1 MPGFRRGFRGAAG
14 AWGPRLLLLGW
25 LLLPRGPAAGQEAP
39 AYRAS
44 TIGCSVFR
52 ESVRTDI
59 RAQRGGPP
67 YEERGQRTG
76 LLAVRTT
83 PATPLRFTA
92 WYDSLVVWYDATEG
106 RLVPETDGL
115 VGGRWEGTISPT
127 GDVALASRP
136 FMPPELRAISDL
148 SDALLDFFPPL
159 APVTIVP
166 GRAWTD
172 SLGLT
177 INRLADSTARPASLQ
192 RYQWRIDSR
201 SAPPLEADSTARLR
215 QRATDEGVLAWSPM
229 AGPLTW
235 SRTVTIDTDVSG
247 PGVRLPYRGR
257 VTQHIEVIRITNH
270 PACY

>member
-1 MPGFRRGFRGAAG
+1 MSGCRRGLRSAAS
-14 AWGPRLLLLGW
+14 APGPRLLLLGW
-25 LLLPRGPAAGQEAP
+25 LLLPVGPAAGQEAP
-39 AYRAS
+39 AYGDS
-44 TIGCSVFR
+44 TLGCSVFR

-76 LLAVRTT
+76 LLVVRTT

-106 RLVPETDGL
+106 RLVPDTDGL
-115 VGGRWEGTISPT
+115 VGGRWEGTLSPT
-127 GDVALASRP
+127 GSATLTARP

-159 APVTIVP
+159 PPVTIAP
-166 GRAWTD
+166 GRSWTD

-177 INRLADSTARPASLQ
+177 ISRLADSLARPIPVQ

-201 SAPPLEADSTARLR
+201 SEPPLEADSTARLR
-215 QRATDEGVLAWSPM
+215 QRATDEGVLAWM
-229 AGPLTW
+229 AGTGPLSW

-247 PGVRLPYRGR
+247 PGVRLPYRGK
-257 VTQHIEVIRITNH
+257 VTQRIEVIRITGH

>member
-1 MPGFRRGFRGAAG
+1 MAGFGRGFRGAAR
-14 AWGPRLLLLGW
+14 APGPRLLLLGW
-25 LLLPRGPAAGQEAP
+25 LLLPRGQAAGQEAP
-39 AYRAS
+39 AYQAS

-76 LLAVRTT
+76 LLVVRAT
-83 PATPLRFTA
+83 PATLLGFTA

-106 RLVPETDGL
+106 RLVPDTDGL

-159 APVTIVP
+159 APVTLVP
-166 GRAWTD
+166 GQTWTD

-177 INRLADSTARPASLQ
+177 ITRLADSLALPAPVQ

-201 SAPPLEADSTARLR
+201 GEPPLAADSTARLR
-215 QRATDEGVLAWSPM
+215 QRATDEGVLVWDAGT
-229 AGPLTW
+229 GPLTW
-235 SRTVTIDTDVSG
+235 RRTVTIDTDVSG
-247 PGVRLPYRGR
+247 PGVRLPYRGK
-257 VTQHIEVIRITNH
+257 VTQRIEVIRITGH
-270 PACY
+270 PACH

>member
-1 MPGFRRGFRGAAG
+1 VTASRRGFRGAAG
-14 AWGPRLLLLGW
+14 APGPRLLFLAAVLV
-25 LLLPRGPAAGQEAP
+25 PAPAAGQGIP
-39 AYRAS
+39 VYDAS
-44 TIGCSVFR
+44 TMGCSVFR

-76 LLAVRTT
+76 LLVVRTT
-83 PATPLRFTA
+83 ADGPLHFTA
-92 WYDSLVVWYDATEG
+92 WYDSLVVWHDAAEG
-106 RLVPETDGL
+106 RLVPDTDGL
-115 VGGRWEGTISPT
+115 VGGRWEGTLSSN
-127 GDVALASRP
+127 GGVALSTRP
-136 FMPPELRAISDL
+136 FMPPDLRAISDL

-159 APVTIVP
+159 APAAIAP
-166 GRAWTD
+166 GRSWTD

-177 INRLADSTARPASLQ
+177 ITRLADSLAGPTPVP

-201 SAPPLEADSTARLR
+201 SDPPLEADSTARLR
-215 QRATDEGVLAWSPM
+215 QRATDEGVLAWSPVG
-229 AGPLTW
+229 GPLGW